1 VPSKRQPAKQR
12 RAAEN
17 RAKRAALAAR
27 TERASQPRATSTSG
41 SSRTSGSS
49 GSRSRRGG
57 APTKAPGVLPEAGLG
72 GGLAGW
78 KEWFG
83 FGASRPRGAGVLAA
97 LIALVAAVVAYIGTP
112 FLRVSVDDR
121 DEVLPAG
128 VNAFRGLYLE
138 TRSYLTGH
146 EVTARSI
153 SALDAQGPG
162 LFLILAV
169 PLLVVV
175 GTVVAFRRT
184 GRSLPLTIGMLVLA
198 VLVLLLGFTVFLAA
212 MIALAVASFQVRKVE
227 MAERMAERA
236 GTPPARRR
244 RRDEPPDE
252 EEPADEVQDEYV
264 DDEDLD
270 DEEYDEYEDLDDED
284 LDDED
289 LDDEDLDDEEYDE
302 YEDED
307 EVQDEYDED
316 VEADDEDLEAG
327 DEHGHEQPANGEGP
341 KPR

>member
-1 VPSKRQPAKQR
+1 
-12 RAAEN
+12 
-17 RAKRAALAAR
+17 
-27 TERASQPRATSTSG
+27 
-41 SSRTSGSS
+41 
-49 GSRSRRGG
+49 
-57 APTKAPGVLPEAGLG
+57 
-72 GGLAGW
+72 LAGW

-128 VNAFRGLYLE
+128 VNAFKGLYLE

-227 MAERMAERA
+227 MAARMAERA
-236 GTPPARRR
+236 GAPPARR

-252 EEPADEVQDEYV
+252 DQPADEVQDEYV
-264 DDEDLD
+264 DDEDLDDEDLD

-284 LDDED
+284 LE
-289 LDDEDLDDEEYDE
+289 DEDLDDEEYDE
-302 YEDED
+302 YEDE
-307 EVQDEYDED
+307 VQDEYDED
-316 VEADDEDLEAG
+316 VESDDEDLEAG
-327 DEHGHEQPANGEGP
+327 DEHGDEQPANGEGP

>member
-1 VPSKRQPAKQR
+1 MPSKRQPAKQR

-41 SSRTSGSS
+41 SSRTSGSF

-128 VNAFRGLYLE
+128 VNAFKGLYLE

-236 GTPPARRR
+236 GTPPTRR

-252 EEPADEVQDEYV
+252 DEPADEVQDEYV

-270 DEEYDEYEDLDDED
+270 DEEYDEYEDLEDEDLEDEDLEDED

-289 LDDEDLDDEEYDE
+289 LDDEYDE

-307 EVQDEYDED
+307 
-316 VEADDEDLEAG
+316 LEAG
-327 DEHGHEQPANGEGP
+327 DKHEDEQPANGEGP

>member
-1 VPSKRQPAKQR
+1 M
-12 RAAEN
+12 
-17 RAKRAALAAR
+17 
-27 TERASQPRATSTSG
+27 
-41 SSRTSGSS
+41 
-49 GSRSRRGG
+49 
-57 APTKAPGVLPEAGLG
+57 
-72 GGLAGW
+72 AGW

-128 VNAFRGLYLE
+128 VNAFKGLYLE

-227 MAERMAERA
+227 MAARMAERA
-236 GTPPARRR
+236 GAPPARR

-252 EEPADEVQDEYV
+252 DQPADEVQDEYV
-264 DDEDLD
+264 DDEDLDDEDLD

-289 LDDEDLDDEEYDE
+289 LEDEDLDDEY
-302 YEDED
+302 ED

-316 VEADDEDLEAG
+316 VESDDEDLESG
-327 DEHGHEQPANGEGP
+327 DEHGDEQPANGEGP